1 MSETLKAILTTEQ
14 NRPVV
19 VDECVELVETEVAG
33 KGLIIRGAY
42 STVKKIKPGFVK
54 AAIDGLLDDWLEQ
67 MEPYYKTWNSSQ
79 EGAFSAHLSAHK
91 GDVAND
97 LLKVTD
103 GHASTSKHKTA
114 AKMYTKLRPSALKN
128 VESAVP
134 GLGKLIEGHLAREEA
149 TS

>member
-1 MSETLKAILTTEQ
+1 MSETLKAILTSEQ
-14 NRPVV
+14 TRPVV
-19 VDECVELVETEVAG
+19 VDECVDLVESEVAN

-54 AAIDGLLDDWLEQ
+54 SAIDGLLDDWLEQ
-67 MEPYYKTWNSSQ
+67 MEPYYRTWHAAQ
-79 EGAFSAHLSAHK
+79 KGAFSAHLGAHK

-103 GHASTSKHKTA
+103 QRASTSKHKTA
-114 AKMYTKLRPSALKN
+114 AKMYNKLRPSALKN

-134 GLGKLIEGHLAREEA
+134 GLGKLIEGHLPSENAP
-149 TS
+149 S